1 MPQDAVS
8 VTLAVG
14 SAAYQKTLVASL
26 LQSGLLRRFLMS
38 GPYLEIQ
45 DPGSDGSLR
54 VIKSFPLNRRIN
66 QLCWG
71 LWRRLPEARRPPL
84 PAMVA
89 AVLSDQLWSRCIP
102 PCTIFHGWMG
112 NSLATLQ
119 VAKRQGDLTLIENA
133 GRHPQH
139 WHQATLEE
147 YDRFQIAPNQRR
159 PLLSPRMIRRQER
172 EYELC
177 DRVAV
182 PSTLAH
188 RSFAEFGLAHK
199 AVVVLLGADTQLF
212 SPQPRREPPRLFRA
226 CFVGRIELAKGI
238 GYLLQAW
245 KRLAL
250 PNAELVLVGEVKP
263 EMNSLLRSHADSTVR
278 MTGVLPHKGVAA
290 HYRDADIFVL
300 PSVNEGLAQVML
312 EAMASGLPVVASDL
326 SGADDCITEGKEGF
340 IVPARNVDRPAAVTL
355 WCYQHRD
362 EIRAMGLAARARI
375 ESQFTLDHYNHRQ
388 IALYRSLAGIHN
400 PAVSGR
406 RPLPTQAK
414 PGS

>member
-54 VIKSFPLNRRIN
+54 VIKRFPLNRRIN

-71 LWRRLPEARRPPL
+71 VWRRLPEALRPPQ
-84 PAMVA
+84 PAMVT
-89 AVLSDQLWSRCIP
+89 AVLADHFWSRWIP

-119 VAKRQGDLTLIENA
+119 VAKRQGALTLIENA

-278 MTGVLPHKGVAA
+278 MTGVLPHKEVAA
-290 HYRDADIFVL
+290 QYRDSDIFVM

-340 IVPARNVDRPAAVTL
+340 IVPARNVDRLAEVIL

-375 ESQFTLDHYNHRQ
+375 ESQFTLDHYNQRQ

>member
-14 SAAYQKTLVASL
+14 SAAYQKTLAASL
-26 LQSGLLRRFLMS
+26 LQAGLLRRFLKL
-38 GPYLEIQ
+38 GPYLEIE
-45 DPGSDGSLR
+45 DPGPDGSLR
-54 VIKSFPLNRRIN
+54 VIKRFPLNRRMN

-71 LWRRLPEARRPPL
+71 LWRRIPEPLRPPQ
-84 PAMVA
+84 PAMVTA
-89 AVLSDQLWSRCIP
+89 LLADHFWSRWIP

-112 NSLATLQ
+112 MSLATLR
-119 VAKRQGDLTLIENA
+119 VAKRQGALTLIENA

-139 WHQATLEE
+139 WHQVAQEE
-147 YDRFQIAPNQRR
+147 YDRFHIAPSQRR

-177 DRVAV
+177 DRIAV
-182 PSTLAH
+182 PSSLAY

-212 SPQPRREPPRLFRA
+212 SPQPRPEPPRLFRA
-226 CFVGRIELAKGI
+226 CFVGRIELAKGV

-250 PNAELVLVGEVKP
+250 PNAELVFVGEVKP

-278 MTGVLPHKGVAA
+278 MTGVLPHKEVAA
-290 HYRDADIFVL
+290 HYRESDIFIM

-340 IVPARNVDRPAAVTL
+340 IVPARNVDRLAEAIL
-355 WCYQHRD
+355 WCYRHPD

-375 ESQFTLDHYNHRQ
+375 ESQFTLEHYNQRQ
-388 IALYRSLAGIHN
+388 IALYRSLAGMHN
-400 PAVSGR
+400 PAVSDLH
-406 RPLPTQAK
+406 PLPTQAK
-414 PGS
+414 PGN